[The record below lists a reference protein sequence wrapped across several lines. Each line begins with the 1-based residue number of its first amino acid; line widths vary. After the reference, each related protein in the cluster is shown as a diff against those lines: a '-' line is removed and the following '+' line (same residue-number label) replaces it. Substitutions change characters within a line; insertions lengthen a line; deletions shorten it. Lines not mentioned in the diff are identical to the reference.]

1 MSTSNRI
8 ADRAPRSNNVY
19 WLGFISFI
27 PLSKPTRMLV
37 TIPNHPIIGGTTP
50 EVTNTIENA
59 SVPMAHKIM
68 ANLNRESFALKMV
81 RAESLKAFFSS
92 SLALA
97 YRLAKLRNLQ

>member
-1 MSTSNRI
+1 
-8 ADRAPRSNNVY
+8 
-19 WLGFISFI
+19 
-27 PLSKPTRMLV
+27 
-37 TIPNHPIIGGTTP
+37 
-50 EVTNTIENA
+50 
-59 SVPMAHKIM
+59 VPMAHKIM